1 MLTHRKY
8 APAVGILLQRFATF
22 RAGLHLQFW
31 CKRRHDWMFIRCAA
45 VGVFLGKRAA
55 TRLLIGGRLSVH
67 RKSGGYHQRLRSAL
81 TLLK

>member
-45 VGVFLGKRAA
+45 VGVSRETHAA
-55 TRLLIGGRLSVH
+55 SVTGNWPKTTIQVLQEIIKKRLLD
-67 RKSGGYHQRLRSAL
+67 AMF
-81 TLLK
+81 